1 MKHNIDGQDA
11 ESVVAKYLE
20 NNGFKIVD
28 RNWKTRQCEIDI
40 VAKKDNCIY
49 FVEVKYRSS
58 SSQGDGFEYITSN
71 KLRQMSF
78 AGELWVAQNKW
89 QSEYC
94 LSGASVSG
102 PDFEVEFI
110 EEI

>member
-40 VAKKDNCIY
+40 VAKKEKCIY
-49 FVEVKYRSS
+49 FVEVKFRTNPD
-58 SSQGDGFEYITSN
+58 QGEGFDYITPG
-71 KLRQMSF
+71 KLRQMSY
-78 AGELWVAQNKW
+78 AAKVWVAQNKW
-89 QSEYC
+89 DGEYC
-94 LSGASVSG
+94 LSAASVSG
-102 PDFEVEFI
+102 EDFKIDFI
-110 EEI
+110 EQV